1 LAHEFCANGLGRVEQ
16 IEFVN
21 QHQEERNMAI
31 IKKPPE
37 SVSRSLKLEQPVS
50 DLLDDYARFV
60 DCTPDY
66 VANFALRKTLA
77 RDPDYK
83 KWKAAQ
89 NGGSG
94 IRRGTTSQQA
104 GKPA

>member
-1 LAHEFCANGLGRVEQ
+1 
-16 IEFVN
+16 
-21 QHQEERNMAI
+21 MAI

-37 SVSRSLKLEQPVS
+37 TVTRSLRLDQPVKE
-50 DLLDDYARFV
+50 LLDDYARFV

-83 KWKAAQ
+83 KWKANQ
-89 NGGSG
+89 NGDVAPKRYGAG
-94 IRRGTTSQQA
+94 QQA
-104 GKPA
+104 GKQP